1 MLSRI
6 VASGVVLMITALPSG
21 EAVLAAQDDTLTIG
35 VVLPHGQIG
44 QSADI
49 TAPIQQRLMNDLRE
63 VHLQVVALESS
74 DMQQAIAEG
83 AQKNCAYVL
92 LTRVAQSRS
101 KSGGGLMNKM
111 AMLKPSRTPNHGL
124 APSADAQAAD
134 LAEVE
139 HAVIKSGDNVTL
151 EYRLMARGGTAP
163 VGEGKLEGKA
173 QADGEDVLSPLLA
186 QLTGTVASATNGS
199 PSGRNG
205 LAQPPSADQSNTGR
219 RGKNAKGSTNTAPP
233 PSMNCEQM
241 AAAAHGSISVE
252 ACKQMMGAQAAYVA
266 AASDPG
272 ASRPGD
278 DTMNCDQI
286 IAEVKQ
292 QQFTAPDKAKV
303 AEAQAASTD
312 MQQTFAKQQKEATEK
327 AMAESAALLASD
339 AALGGLTGATSRLA
353 EKFDA
358 ENRAMGERM
367 AKESA
372 PKVERTMNA
381 TGEIV
386 ADMGKQLTE
395 NPRLARLMQMAS
407 AKRCK
412 GL

>member
-6 VASGVVLMITALPSG
+6 VASGVVVMFAASPSRD
-21 EAVLAAQDDTLTIG
+21 AVLAAQGDTPTIG
-35 VVLPHGQIG
+35 VALLHGQIG
-44 QSADI
+44 QGADI
-49 TAPIQQRLMNDLRE
+49 STPTQLSLMNDLRGA
-63 VHLQVVALESS
+63 HLQVVALESS
-74 DMQQAIAEG
+74 DMQQAVAEG

-92 LTRVAQSRS
+92 LTRISQGRS

-134 LAEVE
+134 LADVE

-163 VGEGKLEGKA
+163 VSEGKLEGKA
-173 QADGEDVLSPLLA
+173 QTDGEDVLSPLLA
-186 QLTGTVASATNGS
+186 QLAGTVASAANGS
-199 PSGRNG
+199 ASSRNG
-205 LAQPPSADQSNTGR
+205 FAQTPSADQSTAGR
-219 RGKNAKGSTNTAPP
+219 RGKNGKGSTNAAPP

-266 AASDPG
+266 AANDPS

-278 DTMNCDQI
+278 DKMTCDQI
-286 IAEVKQ
+286 VAEVKQ

-303 AEAQAASTD
+303 AEAQAATTD
-312 MQQTFAKQQKEATEK
+312 MQQTLAKQQKEVTEK
-327 AMAESAALLASD
+327 ALAESAALLASD
-339 AALGGLTGATSRLA
+339 AALGGLTGATTRLA

-358 ENRAMGERM
+358 ENKAMGERM
-367 AKESA
+367 AKEST
-372 PKVERTMNA
+372 PKVERTTNA

-395 NPRLARLMQMAS
+395 NPRLARLMQMTS
-407 AKRCK
+407 AKKCK

>member
-6 VASGVVLMITALPSG
+6 VASGVVLMFAASPSRD
-21 EAVLAAQDDTLTIG
+21 AVLAAQDDTLTIG

-44 QSADI
+44 QGADI
-49 TAPIQQRLMNDLRE
+49 ATPTQFSLMNDLRGA
-63 VHLQVVALESS
+63 HLQVVALESS
-74 DMQQAIAEG
+74 DMQQAVAEG

-92 LTRVAQSRS
+92 LTRISQSRG
-101 KSGGGLMNKM
+101 KSGGGLLNKM
-111 AMLKPSRTPNHGL
+111 AMLKPSRTPNYGL
-124 APSADAQAAD
+124 APSADAQGGENLAA
-134 LAEVE
+134 VE
-139 HAVIKSGDNVTL
+139 HAVIKSGDNITL
-151 EYRLMARGGTAP
+151 EYRLMARGGMAP
-163 VGEGKLEGKA
+163 ASEGKLEGKA
-173 QADGEDVLSPLLA
+173 QADGDDVLSPLLA
-186 QLTGTVASATNGS
+186 QLTGAVASAANGGRR
-199 PSGRNG
+199 GRNG
-205 LAQPPSADQSNTGR
+205 
-219 RGKNAKGSTNTAPP
+219 KGSANTAPP
-233 PSMNCEQM
+233 PNMNCEQM

-266 AASDPG
+266 AANDPT

-278 DTMNCDQI
+278 DKMNCDQI
-286 IAEVKQ
+286 VAEVKQ
-292 QQFTAPDKAKV
+292 QQFTAPDKAKL

-312 MQQTFAKQQKEATEK
+312 MQQTLAKQQKEVTEK
-327 AMAESAALLASD
+327 ALAENAALLASD
-339 AALGGLTGATSRLA
+339 ASLGGLTGATTRLA

-358 ENRAMGERM
+358 ENKAMGERM

-372 PKVERTMNA
+372 PKVERTTNA

-407 AKRCK
+407 AKKCK